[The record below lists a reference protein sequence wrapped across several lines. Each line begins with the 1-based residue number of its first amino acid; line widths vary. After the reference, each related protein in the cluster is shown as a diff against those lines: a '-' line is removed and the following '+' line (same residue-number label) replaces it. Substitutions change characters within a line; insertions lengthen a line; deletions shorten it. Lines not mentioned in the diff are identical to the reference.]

1 MSTLKHLSS
10 ASFPGRSAARSGA
23 LQTRDRYVLR
33 VCDDPGS
40 AVHRSAALRAAPH
53 PGNARRSVIAAFAAA
68 LLSLLTLASSAA
80 FAANTPN
87 LGKPVTETDIKAW
100 DVTILPDGTGL
111 PPGSGTAAQGAK
123 LFDDKG
129 CSLCHG
135 KNAKGGISNELIGN
149 PSLVEGGIDANKTIA
164 NFWGQAT
171 TLFDYIR
178 RAMPW
183 PTPHTLSD
191 DEVYALCAYLLAGNN
206 IIPADEPMNAQT
218 LPKVKMPNRDNFI
231 IKFPGRI

>member
-1 MSTLKHLSS
+1 MSTLRHVLVF

-23 LQTRDRYVLR
+23 LQTRDRYALR

-40 AVHRSAALRAAPH
+40 AVHRSASLRAAPH
-53 PGNARRSVIAAFAAA
+53 PGNARFSMFGAVIAVLF
-68 LLSLLTLASSAA
+68 TLASSAA

-87 LGKPVTETDIKAW
+87 LGKPVTEADIKAW
-100 DVTILPDGTGL
+100 DITILPDGTGL
-111 PPGSGTAAQGAK
+111 PAGSGTAAQGAK

-135 KNAKGGISNELIGN
+135 KNAAGGISNELIGN
-149 PSLVEGGIDANKTIA
+149 PSLVAGGIDANKTIA

>member
-1 MSTLKHLSS
+1 M
-10 ASFPGRSAARSGA
+10 FGA
-23 LQTRDRYVLR
+23 
-33 VCDDPGS
+33 
-40 AVHRSAALRAAPH
+40 
-53 PGNARRSVIAAFAAA
+53 VIAVLF
-68 LLSLLTLASSAA
+68 TLASSAA

-87 LGKPVTETDIKAW
+87 LGKPVTENDIKAW
-100 DVTILPDGTGL
+100 DITILPDGTGL
-111 PPGSGTAAQGAK
+111 PAGSGTAAEGAK

-135 KNAKGGISNELIGN
+135 KDAAGGKSNMLIGS
-149 PSLVEGGIDANKTIA
+149 PSLTAPGIDANKTIA

-191 DEVYALCAYLLAGNN
+191 NEVYALCAYLLAGNK

-218 LPKVKMPNRDNFI
+218 LPKVKMPNRNNFI
-231 IKFPGRI
+231 IKVPDRI

>member
-1 MSTLKHLSS
+1 MSTRKLFAL

-23 LQTRDRYVLR
+23 LQTRDRYAPG
-33 VCDDPGS
+33 VCDDPGP
-40 AVHRSAALRAAPH
+40 AVHRSASLRAAPH
-53 PGNARRSVIAAFAAA
+53 PGNVRCGLMSVFAAA
-68 LLSLLTLASSAA
+68 LLLTLASSAA
-80 FAANTPN
+80 LAAGNSPN
-87 LGKPVTETDIKAW
+87 LGKPVTEADIKAW
-100 DVTILPDGTGL
+100 DITILPDGTGL
-111 PPGSGTAAQGAK
+111 PAGSGTAAQGAR

-135 KNAKGGISNELIGN
+135 KNAAGGIANELIGN
-149 PSLVEGGIDANKTIA
+149 PSLVAAGINANKTIA

-191 DEVYALCAYLLAGNN
+191 DDVYALCAYLLSGNN

>member
-1 MSTLKHLSS
+1 M
-10 ASFPGRSAARSGA
+10 G
-23 LQTRDRYVLR
+23 
-33 VCDDPGS
+33 
-40 AVHRSAALRAAPH
+40 
-53 PGNARRSVIAAFAAA
+53 AFAIV
-68 LLSLLTLASSAA
+68 LLTLASSAA
-80 FAANTPN
+80 LAAGNSPN
-87 LGKPVTETDIKAW
+87 LGKPVTENDIKAW
-100 DVTILPDGTGL
+100 DITILPDGTGL
-111 PPGSGTAAQGAK
+111 PAGSGTAAQGAK

-135 KNAKGGISNELIGN
+135 KNAAGGIANELIGN
-149 PSLVEGGIDANKTIA
+149 PSLVAAGIDANKTIA

-191 DEVYALCAYLLAGNN
+191 DDVYALCAYLLAGNN

-218 LPKVKMPNRDNFI
+218 LPKVKMPNRHNFI

>member
-1 MSTLKHLSS
+1 MSTLRLL
-10 ASFPGRSAARSGA
+10 AS
-23 LQTRDRYVLR
+23 
-33 VCDDPGS
+33 
-40 AVHRSAALRAAPH
+40 SAAL
-53 PGNARRSVIAAFAAA
+53 AF
-68 LLSLLTLASSAA
+68 TLASSAA

-87 LGKPVTETDIKAW
+87 LGKPVSEADIKAW
-100 DVTILPDGTGL
+100 DITVLPDGTGL
-111 PPGSGTAAQGAK
+111 PAGSGTAAQGAK

-135 KNAKGGISNELIGN
+135 KNAAGGVSNELIGN
-149 PSLVEGGIDANKTIA
+149 PSLVAGGIDANKTIA